1 MKKKKPKHGGARTG
15 AGRKELP
22 DGKARVN
29 FSTTIAPET
38 DKNIRKQAAA
48 LKTSIGKYLDIIH
61 GVKK

>member
-1 MKKKKPKHGGARTG
+1 MKKKITKHGGARAG

-22 DGKARVN
+22 EGKARVN

-38 DKNIRKQAAA
+38 DKNIRKEAAT
-48 LKTSIGKYLDIIH
+48 LKTSIGKYLDSIH

>member
-1 MKKKKPKHGGARTG
+1 MKKKKTKHGGARVD
-15 AGRKELP
+15 AGRKKLP
-22 DGKARVN
+22 EGKARVN

-61 GVKK
+61 GKKN

>member
-1 MKKKKPKHGGARTG
+1 MKKKITKHGGARTG

-22 DGKARVN
+22 EGKARVN
-29 FSTTIAPET
+29 FTTTVAPSTKA
-38 DKNIRKQAAA
+38 NIQKEAAA

>member
-1 MKKKKPKHGGARTG
+1 MKKKKTKHGGARAG
-15 AGRKELP
+15 AGRKAIPKE
-22 DGKARVN
+22 KNRVN

-38 DKNIRKQAAA
+38 DKNIRKQAST